1 MRALIY
7 LRLHLLKN
15 GVLSVLTNPKRLVF
29 AVFFVVWMAANLL
42 MALGAR
48 LGGGMPEAGGLHI
61 PEAHLKLG
69 VIALLVM
76 LTATAI
82 ERGLDGAV
90 FHFSPADY
98 DFVFP
103 TPIARR
109 LVVAARVL
117 ADAAGLLVWV
127 GVFVLLAFAFSP
139 LRWEGLSASPQRL
152 LVVWVVGWLYAVLV
166 VNLARIVELV
176 FAGAEAALGSRVGVL
191 KIAVWC
197 IAIGTVAGA
206 AYTIGRGAAESGAV
220 LDMLGRPPLV
230 VVFWPMLSL
239 AALLGSEPTPVL
251 GSLELTYGLLCA
263 LAAGCA
269 VGVCLLDRD
278 VIEVTLEH
286 SARISRI
293 RQAMRSQDADA
304 LTVERLQRAGGAE
317 RSFVVDWRHP
327 AMALPYRVLA
337 EASRIGV
344 ARVIL
349 CALAVVAP
357 AAGAFWLPVEDDIIR
372 LITGP
377 VVAYALFLLASF
389 HALRFRSELGHI
401 TILRALPA
409 PEWQLLLGLSLPR
422 PLGHSFLLIL
432 ALAGIHLA
440 RPSADPQMTIA
451 VALCVPLA
459 AVTSSFVG
467 AIAACLFPEG
477 ADAAQR
483 FFGGLLHV
491 AGMTIAFA
499 PGIVLVVVGT
509 VLRYP
514 GAVTGIM
521 GNLGLI
527 PVAVVSGLLA
537 YNLFRRFQPG
547 DA

>member
-1 MRALIY
+1 MRALTY
-7 LRLHLLKN
+7 LRLCLLKN
-15 GVLSVLTNPKRLVF
+15 GVLSVLTDPKRLVF

-48 LGGGMPEAGGLHI
+48 LGGGMPDAGGLRI

-69 VIALLVM
+69 VVALLVM
-76 LTATAI
+76 LTTTAI

-109 LVVAARVL
+109 LVVATRVL

-127 GVFVLLAFAFSP
+127 GVFILLALACSP
-139 LRWEGLSASPQRL
+139 LRWEGLAAPPQRL
-152 LVVWVVGWLYAVLV
+152 VAVWIVGWLYAVLT

-176 FAGAEAALGSRVGVL
+176 FAGAEAALGSRVGAL
-191 KIAVWC
+191 KVVAWCVAIA
-197 IAIGTVAGA
+197 AVAGA
-206 AYTIGRGAAESGAV
+206 AYTIGQGAAQSGAV
-220 LDMLGRPPLV
+220 LDVLSRPPLLII
-230 VVFWPMLSL
+230 FWPMLSV
-239 AALLGSEPTPVL
+239 AALLGPEATSTL
-251 GSLELTYGLLCA
+251 GSPELTYGLLCT
-263 LAAGCA
+263 LAVGCA

-304 LTVERLQRAGGAE
+304 LAVERLQRAGGAE
-317 RSFVVDWRHP
+317 RSFLVDWRHP
-327 AMALPYRVLA
+327 AMALPYRVIA

-349 CALAVVAP
+349 CGLAVLAP
-357 AAGAFWLPVEDDIIR
+357 AASAFWLPVEDDIIR

-401 TILRALPA
+401 TIIRALPT
-409 PEWQLLLGLSLPR
+409 PEWQLLLGLTVPR
-422 PLGHSFLLIL
+422 PLGHSFLLIV

-440 RPSADPQMTIA
+440 RPTADPQMTIA

-491 AGMTIAFA
+491 AGMAIAFA
-499 PGIVLVVVGT
+499 PGIVLVAVGT
-509 VLRYP
+509 VMHYP
-514 GAVTGIM
+514 GVITGIM

-537 YNLFRRFQPG
+537 HHLFRRFQPG
-547 DA
+547 DS